1 MTTLNTQTPEN
12 VDDSLSLDVTGSV
25 ATLTLNRPH
34 VRNAISLDMYKRLP
48 GLISH
53 VEADKGV
60 RILILRGAGTD
71 AFASGADIKEFQ
83 SLRADGSGART
94 YNAAVAAAEHAI
106 AGLTKPTIAMVHG
119 FCIGGGC
126 GLALAC
132 DFRIA
137 DTKSAFGITP
147 ARLGLVYS
155 LESTKRLIDV
165 VGPAEASFIL
175 FSGLHVDAKRA
186 LRTGLA
192 NELHEPQDLLSATYA
207 IAQEISQRAPL
218 SLRRTKEIIR
228 LVQMGQVEDDAHTIA
243 LRDSSFDSRDYS
255 EGVAAFL
262 EKRPPAFVGL

>member
-1 MTTLNTQTPEN
+1 MIEENPEASLTL
-12 VDDSLSLDVTGSV
+12 LRTGTI

-34 VRNAISLDMYKRLP
+34 ARNAISFEMYKSLP
-48 GLISH
+48 GLLSE
-53 VEADKGV
+53 VEADIDIKV
-60 RILILRGAGTD
+60 LIVRGAGEA
-71 AFASGADIKEFQ
+71 AFAAGADIKEFRT
-83 SLRADGSGART
+83 LRADGAGARI
-94 YNAAVAAAEHAI
+94 YNAAVALAEHSI
-106 AGLTKPTIAMVHG
+106 AGLSKPTIAMVHG

-175 FSGLHVDAKRA
+175 FSGRHVDAARA

-192 NELHEPQDLLSATYA
+192 NELHEPEDLVAATFA
-207 IAQEISQRAPL
+207 LASEISQRAPL
-218 SLRRTKEIIR
+218 SLRRTKEIIQ
-228 LVQMGQVEDDAHTIA
+228 LIQMGQVSDDAHTIK
-243 LRDSSFDSRDYS
+243 LRNSSFDSLDYS

-262 EKRPPAFVGL
+262 EKRPAKFVGL

>member
-1 MTTLNTQTPEN
+1 MTEKNTDIDLTF
-12 VDDSLSLDVTGSV
+12 DISGSI

-34 VRNAISLDMYKRLP
+34 VRNAISFDMYKHLP
-48 GLISH
+48 LLLSK
-53 VEADKGV
+53 VEANEDVKV
-60 RILILRGAGTD
+60 LVLRGAGNE
-71 AFASGADIKEFQ
+71 AFAAGADIKEFRT
-83 SLRADGSGART
+83 LRADGAGARM
-94 YNAAVAAAEHAI
+94 YNEAVASAEHAI
-106 AGLTKPTIAMVHG
+106 SGLSKPTIAMVHG

-132 DFRIA
+132 DFRMA

-175 FSGLHVDAKRA
+175 FSGRHVDADRA

-192 NELHEPQDLLSATYA
+192 NELHEPEDLAPATYVLA
-207 IAQEISQRAPL
+207 SEIGQRAPI

-228 LVQMGQVEDDAHTIA
+228 LIELGQARDDAHTIN
-243 LRDSSFDSRDYS
+243 LRNGSFDSLDYS

-262 EKRPPAFVGL
+262 EKRPAKFVGS

>member
-1 MTTLNTQTPEN
+1 MTEEN
-12 VDDSLSLDVTGSV
+12 VGADLELVREGAI
-25 ATLTLNRPH
+25 ATLTLNRPD
-34 VRNAISLDMYKRLP
+34 VRNAISFDMYQRLP
-48 GLISH
+48 GLLSS
-53 VEADKGV
+53 VEDDADV
-60 RILILRGAGTD
+60 RVLVVRGAGEA
-71 AFASGADIKEFQ
+71 AFAAGADIKEFRT
-83 SLRADGSGART
+83 LRADGAGARI
-94 YNAAVAAAEHAI
+94 YNEAVASAEHAI
-106 AGLTKPTIAMVHG
+106 SGLSKPTIAMVHG

-165 VGPAEASFIL
+165 VGPAEASFML
-175 FSGLHVDAKRA
+175 FSGRHVDATRA

-192 NELHEPQDLLSATYA
+192 NELHEPEDLAAATYA
-207 IAQEISQRAPL
+207 LALEISQRAPM

-228 LVQMGQVEDDAHTIA
+228 LLQMGQVSDDAHTIN
-243 LRDSSFDSRDYS
+243 LRNSSFDSLDYS

-262 EKRPPAFVGL
+262 EKRPAKFVGV

>member
-1 MTTLNTQTPEN
+1 MTAKNTES
-12 VDDSLSLDVTGSV
+12 DLFFDRSGSI

-34 VRNAISLDMYKRLP
+34 VRNAISYGMYERLP
-48 GLISH
+48 HILSR
-53 VEADKGV
+53 VEADDEVKV
-60 RILILRGAGTD
+60 LVLRGAGNK
-71 AFASGADIKEFQ
+71 AFAAGADIKEFRT
-83 SLRADGSGART
+83 LRADGAGARI
-94 YNAAVAAAEHAI
+94 YNAAVASAEHAI
-106 AGLTKPTIAMVHG
+106 SRLSKPTIAMVHG

-175 FSGLHVDAKRA
+175 FSGRHVDADRA

-192 NELHEPQDLLSATYA
+192 NELHEPEDLAAATYTLA
-207 IAQEISQRAPL
+207 SEISQRAPM
-218 SLRRTKEIIR
+218 SLRRTKEIIH
-228 LVQMGQVEDDAHTIA
+228 LIEMGQASDDAHTIE
-243 LRDSSFDSRDYS
+243 LRDSSFDSLDYS

-262 EKRPPAFVGL
+262 EKRPAKFVGS